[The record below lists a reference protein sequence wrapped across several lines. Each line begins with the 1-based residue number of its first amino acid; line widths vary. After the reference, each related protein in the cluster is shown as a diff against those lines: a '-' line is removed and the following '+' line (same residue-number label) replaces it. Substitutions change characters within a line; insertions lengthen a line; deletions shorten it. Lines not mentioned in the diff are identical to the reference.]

1 MKPKPPTP
9 ADFAA
14 LRHRAEGRL
23 RERHPETDP
32 GRTEADTQ
40 RLLHELQVHQVELE
54 MQNEELQRAQEE
66 SDQLLMKF
74 TDLYDFSP
82 IGYFTL
88 DRGETILGLNLA
100 GASLLGIERTKLLN
114 RRFGQLVA
122 AGARPAFTAFLKKA
136 FVGEAKEVCEVP
148 LERAGEP
155 PCHVCMEAVAS
166 RSGQECRVAVM
177 DITGLKQAQAEQ
189 ERLIAELQAA
199 LAQVKT
205 LSGLLPICA
214 SCKKIRD
221 DRGYW
226 TQIESYIRSHSDA
239 QFTHGICP
247 ECIRKLYPGLEPRP
261 LPDSNA
267 QHVHG

>member
-1 MKPKPPTP
+1 MKPKPPPP

-88 DRGETILGLNLA
+88 ALLLVLLVAMIPFIGALVSAVVMLLGLGGVALELHRRRQA
-100 GASLLGIERTKLLN
+100 RSLPSI
-114 RRFGQLVA
+114 
-122 AGARPAFTAFLKKA
+122 
-136 FVGEAKEVCEVP
+136 
-148 LERAGEP
+148 
-155 PCHVCMEAVAS
+155 
-166 RSGQECRVAVM
+166 
-177 DITGLKQAQAEQ
+177 
-189 ERLIAELQAA
+189 
-199 LAQVKT
+199 
-205 LSGLLPICA
+205 
-214 SCKKIRD
+214 
-221 DRGYW
+221 
-226 TQIESYIRSHSDA
+226 
-239 QFTHGICP
+239 
-247 ECIRKLYPGLEPRP
+247 
-261 LPDSNA
+261 
-267 QHVHG
+267 